1 MSKVTTV
8 VTSGGMSFTGLLT
21 IIFIVMKLMGWGM
34 VATWNWLWVLSPL
47 WIGLAISLIFGC
59 IGLLIMIGVI
69 ISSKSS

>member
-1 MSKVTTV
+1 MSKTTTV

-59 IGLLIMIGVI
+59 IVILITIGMIVFSRGG
-69 ISSKSS
+69 